1 MISIEKETAKEYVS
15 MRSNTSCNID
25 KNKTGYLEGNRVV
38 NLCHTVHALEN
49 GCKQC
54 GEKPLSFTNIVSEWN
69 LGFYSI
75 FILKSETC
83 AALTSLHTQKENNDH
98 KGPHDVTGDI
108 AQ

>member
-1 MISIEKETAKEYVS
+1 
-15 MRSNTSCNID
+15 MRSNNSCNID

-49 GCKQC
+49 CCKQC

-83 AALTSLHTQKENNDH
+83 AALTSLHTHKENNDH
-98 KGPHDVTGDI
+98 KGPHDITGDI